1 MKPFRS
7 FLALSLGLVL
17 AGCTTLQDRIQQRS
31 ATFAAL
37 DAATQ
42 NRLRLGRVDLG
53 DTPDMVYIAI
63 GRPTKTIDVTTADG
77 RESTWVYVSFYEE
90 YAGTRQ
96 TGYRR
101 TVIEAKDTKH
111 SFIRVEPAYRD
122 VYRPRAEEYIR
133 LIFKNGRVAAIEQ
146 TQTG

>member
-1 MKPFRS
+1 MKLFRS

-17 AGCTTLQDRIQQRS
+17 AGCTTVNDRIQQRS

-42 NRLRLGRVDLG
+42 DRLRLGRVDLG

-63 GRPTKTIDVTTADG
+63 GRPTKTTDVTTADG

-101 TVIEAKDTKH
+101 TVIEDKDTKR

-122 VYRPRAEEYIR
+122 VYRQRADEYIR